1 MPYNKIAVFIASM
14 GLPFIA
20 WLRYPSLTQEMLKD
34 LRIPRI
40 LHYVALAGMGISLA
54 LRNLEAVK
62 IFFLNGGG
70 LSLIVLILSLVYA
83 AVFAIVSNNIE
94 DLPTDKLTNP
104 SRPLVLGTVN
114 PQHYLWVGIFCQIWA
129 FLLASSLSMGVF
141 GGIFGI
147 SFGYYLYSCSPFR
160 LKKIPILAKFILGFN
175 SLAVALCG
183 WMLCGKNAFD
193 FPLKW
198 TLFILIPL
206 SLAANFVDLKDTEG
220 DKLMNVRTLPVLLG
234 QEKAIHLI
242 AGFTLFSYFVAGL
255 LLENSWLFIPNVFIA
270 FLHIRFLY
278 KKPYNEKPIF
288 LIFVSALYGL
298 DVFLLL

>member
-1 MPYNKIAVFIASM
+1 MPYKLAFCIASIA
-14 GLPFIA
+14 LPFIA

-54 LRNLEAVK
+54 LKDLASVK
-62 IFFLNGGG
+62 IFFQDEGV
-70 LSLIVLILSLVYA
+70 LSLILLVLSLVYA
-83 AVFAIVSNNIE
+83 AVFAIVTNNIE

-104 SRPLVLGTVN
+104 NRPLVLGTVN

-129 FLLASSLSMGVF
+129 FVLAMSLSLGIF

-160 LKKIPILAKFILGFN
+160 IKKIPILAKFILGFN

-183 WMLCGKNAFD
+183 WMLCGKNALD

-206 SLAANFVDLKDTEG
+206 SLAANFADLKDTEG
-220 DKLMNVRTLPVLLG
+220 DKLMNVRTLPVILG

-255 LLENSWLFIPNVFIA
+255 LLENIWLFIPNVLIA
-270 FLHIRFLY
+270 LLHIHFLY
-278 KKPYNEKPIF
+278 KKPYDEKPIF
-288 LIFVSALYGL
+288 LIFLSALYGL
-298 DVFLLL
+298 DIFLLL